1 MSQKSKGVQY
11 RIHVTNTDSVWYA
24 IDQTTMPIPVG
35 MNTQTFIDNN
45 PIKPEDEVV
54 MLGSRDNA
62 KLLIHLYQS
71 KLYSKLH
78 SLKVCSPVVCKGE
91 KRRQDPK
98 IILMD
103 MMQAKDLPGSLGGW
117 HEFYE
122 TDYFAYTLASQNF
135 EDVEAIKDYSSTH
148 PAWPYL
154 QFIPH
159 LNPIKCAQ
167 LLGGLIDPRWYVDPE
182 NPDSHSRLEGYL
194 GLNPKVQQ
202 MLSSDSDNK
211 AYVYERCKLVLEAWK
226 TKPPTEEQL
235 EEPKYFLWRIHDN
248 ETDETMADLRAS
260 QTFMT
265 YLRETWLHA
274 IYRTNGGVSKEG
286 LFAPDIFFNH
296 ISEVNAYKDYISE
309 VER

>member
-1 MSQKSKGVQY
+1 
-11 RIHVTNTDSVWYA
+11 
-24 IDQTTMPIPVG
+24 
-35 MNTQTFIDNN
+35 
-45 PIKPEDEVV
+45 
-54 MLGSRDNA
+54 
-62 KLLIHLYQS
+62 
-71 KLYSKLH
+71 
-78 SLKVCSPVVCKGE
+78 
-91 KRRQDPK
+91 
-98 IILMD
+98 
-103 MMQAKDLPGSLGGW
+103 
-117 HEFYE
+117 
-122 TDYFAYTLASQNF
+122 
-135 EDVEAIKDYSSTH
+135 
-148 PAWPYL
+148 
-154 QFIPH
+154 
-159 LNPIKCAQ
+159 
-167 LLGGLIDPRWYVDPE
+167 
-182 NPDSHSRLEGYL
+182 
-194 GLNPKVQQ
+194 